1 MYASSPYFVK
11 LNFGHSCVQLLHS
24 SMSMLFLYREA
35 YPTCQVCAVTLGYDV
50 AKLMYLDKER

>member
-1 MYASSPYFVK
+1 MYGNFPHFVK
-11 LNFGHSCVQLLHS
+11 LIFGHNSVHLLHS
-24 SMSMLFLYREA
+24 SMSVLFLYREA